1 MLADVLEF
9 PLHAVDVPAA
19 SGRGAALLGA
29 SAAGLISLR
38 EIEGPLAPPAR
49 LVAEPDPAGAAFHR
63 ERHARFRS
71 LIPALKFTGA
81 AAGRAAGPSD
91 GAEGAA

>member
-9 PLHAVDVPAA
+9 PLYAVDVPAA

-29 SAAGLISLR
+29 SAAGLVTLADIQ
-38 EIEGPLAPPAR
+38 GPLAPSAR
-49 LVAEPDPAGAAFHR
+49 LVAEPDPAAAAFHR
-63 ERHARFRS
+63 ERHARFRHVVS
-71 LIPALKFTGA
+71 ALTLTGA
-81 AAGRAAGPSD
+81 TAGRLAGPSA